1 MATALSIENL
11 ALDFGP
17 LEVLR
22 GISFE
27 VERGDVLC
35 IIGPSGSGKS
45 TLLRCVAFLE
55 DHFRGQV
62 YIEGELLGRRAV
74 NGKLVPVGG
83 RELRRVQS
91 KVGMVFQ
98 QFNLWPHM
106 TALRN
111 VAEPL
116 VIVKG
121 RPKREAER
129 TALEYLEKVG
139 VADKRDTYPARLSG
153 GQQQRVAIARALAMQ
168 PRIMLFDEATSSLDP
183 ELVNEVLSVMRQL
196 AEEGMTMLV
205 VTHEMDFARKVADR
219 VIFMDHGLIVEQGSP
234 SKVLES
240 PKESRTREFLSLISH
255 ESILDHSDD
264 DAETP
269 ETAKSRLLTT
279 SQKTREVQR

>member
-1 MATALSIENL
+1 MTTALSIKDL

-22 GISFE
+22 GISFD
-27 VERGDVLC
+27 VEQGDVLC

-55 DHFRGQV
+55 EHFRGQI
-62 YIEGELLGRRAV
+62 YIEGDLLGRKAV
-74 NGKLVPVGG
+74 NGKMVPLGG
-83 RELRRVQS
+83 RQLRRVQS

-116 VIVKG
+116 VVVKG
-121 RPKREAER
+121 KTKGEAER
-129 TALEYLEKVG
+129 RALEYLEKVG
-139 VADKRDTYPARLSG
+139 VADKRDTYPSRLSG

-183 ELVNEVLSVMRQL
+183 ELVNEVLSVMRRL

-234 SKVLES
+234 SDILEN

-255 ESILDHSDD
+255 ESILDRSDD
-264 DAETP
+264 DAGTP
-269 ETAKSRLLTT
+269 DSRESRSLNH
-279 SQKTREVQR
+279 